1 MPSDDIFE
9 GRKPQISYAQ
19 SRGETPTKRS
29 SMKHIETEQERQIRL
44 APEMAQLIKDT
55 RSYIRIAA
63 PVLGDRRTAE
73 TDAFQIRIDEMLLR
87 LGGAEGFEW

>member
-1 MPSDDIFE
+1 MGHRVGHAGARRARGGRVLLVVSD
-9 GRKPQISYAQ
+9 
-19 SRGETPTKRS
+19 
-29 SMKHIETEQERQIRL
+29 MKHIETEKERQIRL
-44 APEMAQLIKDT
+44 SPEMAQLIKDT

>member
-1 MPSDDIFE
+1 VRGVRYRSGSLRFV
-9 GRKPQISYAQ
+9 AQ
-19 SRGETPTKRS
+19 AFL
-29 SMKHIETEQERQIRL
+29 MKHIETEQERQIRL

-87 LGGAEGFEW
+87 LGGAEGFER